1 MDKLRQQ
8 VIAQQ
13 RRIRDLT
20 DNPKDPAA
28 RSLEREVQ
36 GLEDDIQVGK
46 PAKSV
51 EARVVRIIQI
61 INGDASRNRIMNHDH
76 LDMLEQWF
84 MDLRSQLR
92 KM

>member
-1 MDKLRQQ
+1 MDKIRQQ

-20 DNPKDPAA
+20 DSPSDPAA

-46 PAKSV
+46 SAKSI
-51 EARVVRIIQI
+51 ESRVMRIIQI
-61 INGDASRNRIMNHDH
+61 IKGDASRNRIMNHEH
-76 LDMLEQWF
+76 LDMFEQWF